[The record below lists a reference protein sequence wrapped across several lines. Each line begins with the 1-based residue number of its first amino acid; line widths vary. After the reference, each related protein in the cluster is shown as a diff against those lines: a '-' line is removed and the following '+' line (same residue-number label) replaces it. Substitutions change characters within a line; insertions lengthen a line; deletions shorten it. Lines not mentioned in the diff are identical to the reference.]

1 MDWGQLGQ
9 ILDPVHEVI
18 ASTRATA
25 GELRQHGVREPKL
38 MAQLH
43 KLAEELDRNANEM
56 AQHLFPLGRTLG

>member
-9 ILDPVHEVI
+9 ILDPVHEMI

-25 GELRQHGVREPKL
+25 GELRQHGVREPEL

-43 KLAEELDRNANEM
+43 KLADELDSNANDM
-56 AQHLFPLGRTLG
+56 AQRLRP